1 MSSARYRPND
11 INQYIG
17 RIDFNPS
24 QWNQI
29 YLVSIHEHNGQTRT
43 LPFTGATIP
52 GFRDKSDTKYL
63 SVLHGMDPPIRH
75 KRCERSTGSLHSLQ
89 LQYGD
94 SAAYGC
100 AFEPWLFHLAAEH
113 GGSERAIHQH
123 RRSQLG
129 PADVRARVQ
138 HQWPSAAHR
147 PGLSAQRRLL

>member
-52 GFRDKSDTKYL
+52 GFGDKSDTI
-63 SVLHGMDPPIRH
+63 PISSPR
-75 KRCERSTGSLHSLQ
+75 
-89 LQYGD
+89 D
-94 SAAYGC
+94 
-100 AFEPWLFHLAAEH
+100 
-113 GGSERAIHQH
+113 
-123 RRSQLG
+123 G
-129 PADVRARVQ
+129 PTN
-138 HQWPSAAHR
+138 
-147 PGLSAQRRLL
+147 SAQAL